1 MKKKKMHSKK
11 TVVLLS
17 FFLFLLLVVVVFS
30 LDNYLYV
37 IQRKERLSKLDNYDN
52 FTMTAHFENRCQDR
66 EIMEVDE
73 KKIVFSCID
82 QIYIHYGSVSLFLED
97 ALNNEY
103 ITIDS
108 LLSHTIKRSNK
119 EKEDTDLYY
128 YQNMRENISFEILID
143 EVSVV
148 FRPVQSS

>member
-11 TVVLLS
+11 TFVLLS
-17 FFLFLLLVVVVFS
+17 FFLFLLLVVAVFS

-52 FTMTAHFENRCQDR
+52 FTMTAYFENRCQDR
-66 EIMEVDE
+66 EVMEVDE
-73 KKIVFSCID
+73 KKIIFSCID

-119 EKEDTDLYY
+119 AEATALYY
-128 YQNMRENISFEILID
+128 YQNTRKNINFEILID
-143 EVSVV
+143 ETSIV
-148 FRPVQSS
+148 FRPAHAS